1 MRDMNGRFGKT
12 SVHLE
17 HGFSPNPLENSSVKL
32 TRMQGIV
39 CGKMIELQMGMQSEV
54 SGLLQCD
61 FTRVHVREQV
71 LH

>member
-1 MRDMNGRFGKT
+1 
-12 SVHLE
+12 
-17 HGFSPNPLENSSVKL
+17 
-32 TRMQGIV
+32 MQEIV

-61 FTRVHVREQV
+61 FTSVHVREQV